1 MVACPQQTGQES
13 ELRSSPDR
21 GRAANIN
28 CTHLTRFQH
37 VCVQISQGCAEI
49 RWLATR
55 MGAKQQT
62 IAGLSGFADVML
74 TCYGALS
81 RNRQVGMRLGQGE
94 SIHAI
99 LESSTQVAEGVTT
112 AGSVVNLAR
121 KFRVQLPVLTA
132 VAAVLADD
140 CDLEEALRAVINLPQ
155 LEER

>member
-1 MVACPQQTGQES
+1 M
-13 ELRSSPDR
+13 
-21 GRAANIN
+21 
-28 CTHLTRFQH
+28 
-37 VCVQISQGCAEI
+37 
-49 RWLATR
+49 R
-55 MGAKQQT
+55 MGAKQHT

-94 SIHAI
+94 SIHSI
-99 LESSTQVAEGVTT
+99 LGSSTQVAEGVTT

-140 CDLEEALRAVINLPQ
+140 CDLEDALYAVINLPQ